1 MVIIDAGEYVDLI
14 ALSDMLA
21 RFEVANPM
29 AASSFIAEEVCQFY
43 VSDLAAVR
51 GDNFIVVPKPKY
63 RRAFYKAHREGLLD
77 SRYPW
82 NYMAASLKDNFFDL
96 RGLGDAMR
104 HMDYLYRP
112 MKVSPVNNTGS
123 GLLMAEL
130 RG

>member
-21 RFEVANPM
+21 RHEVVNPM

-43 VSDLAAVR
+43 VSDLERLR
-51 GDNFIVVPKPKY
+51 GDNFIILPKPRY
-63 RRAFYKAHREGLLD
+63 RRAFYNAHREGLLN
-77 SRYPW
+77 STKPW
-82 NYMAASLKDNFFDL
+82 NYLSASLKDNFFDL

-112 MKVSPVNNTGS
+112 MEVSPVNDKYS